1 MSEELLRTEQVAKLL
16 NTSPATVRNWIRLGL
31 IEAVRLPSGQY
42 RVRREDLDKL
52 LRREGQGPD
61 LRD

>member
-1 MSEELLRTEQVAKLL
+1 MSEDLLRTEQVAKLL

-42 RVRREDLDKL
+42 RIRREDVEKM
-52 LRREGQGPD
+52 LRRQQDE
-61 LRD
+61 